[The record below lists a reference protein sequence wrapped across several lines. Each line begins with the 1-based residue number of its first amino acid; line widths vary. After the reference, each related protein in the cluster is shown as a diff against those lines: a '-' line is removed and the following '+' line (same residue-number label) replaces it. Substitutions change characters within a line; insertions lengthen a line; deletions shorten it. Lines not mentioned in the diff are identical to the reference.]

1 MVGLGQACHQVSL
14 SSTVLAVIITLLAPG
29 GSTRLNNQVVTIRV
43 ILTNSQSTES
53 SARKEVQAGRM
64 IAIVILKHRG
74 GRVTQRPTQTEQIP
88 SLWSRSDTI
97 VHQLNKRSK
106 VVIIAGVKLIQSHA
120 RNIIQGP

>member
-1 MVGLGQACHQVSL
+1 M
-14 SSTVLAVIITLLAPG
+14 IITPQAPG
-29 GSTRLNNQVVTIRV
+29 GSTSNHLNNQVVIIRV

-64 IAIVILKHRG
+64 MARAILKHRG
-74 GRVTQRPTQTEQIP
+74 GRVTQRPTHTEQL
-88 SLWSRSDTI
+88 SYLWRSSDTI